1 MLHQHTPA
9 ASGDELDLDGHGLT
23 QLDESPLAGHAL
35 RKISLYDNLLTAFP
49 TPIFR
54 HRNLRVLNISCNQL
68 DRLPPE
74 IGQLQ
79 QLEMFD
85 FGHNRASE
93 LPKNWGSCI
102 G

>member
-1 MLHQHTPA
+1 M
-9 ASGDELDLDGHGLT
+9 
-23 QLDESPLAGHAL
+23 
-35 RKISLYDNLLTAFP
+35 RKISLYDNQLTALP
-49 TPIFR
+49 VALFR

-85 FGHNRASE
+85 
-93 LPKNWGSCI
+93 
-102 G
+102 